1 MKLMYPEMRVLKVF
15 LSLLAVATLF
25 AGGSYAQSKRT
36 AAKST
41 AKKST
46 AKAKDARKKP
56 AATAKSNARDTK
68 KKSTASKKK
77 EPAKSPKKMTAAE
90 RRKEAARQKAEAA
103 RRAAALA
110 EQRRREQAAREARA
124 RRLAFERG
132 LRTETAENIL
142 KDNTEGEDLA
152 VRQVAVN
159 ALGER
164 AGTVVV
170 MDAKSGKIVTMV
182 NQDWA
187 IKEGFK
193 PCSTIKLVTGVAGL
207 SENKIEPDGTISGD
221 SMRMDL
227 DDALAYSNNA
237 YFQRVG
243 VRMGTDKMISYAR
256 QLGLGEKT
264 GINAEGEY
272 AGKLPYGNSNPR
284 IYSHADDFEVTPLQ
298 LAVMVTALSNGGKRI
313 TPQFQ
318 RSRTERT
325 SAAPKIRGTIELPD
339 SKVERVIPG
348 MIGAAEYGTAR
359 RGADQAWGVA
369 GKTGSCIGR
378 GSWVGLFASV
388 APVEDPK
395 YSVVVITRGEG
406 ERGRIAAGI
415 AHQIYRSLAPQLRRD
430 QDRFLALKR
439 QGAQSNTDAMLAAA
453 GDDEEEDEEE
463 AGTNVAE
470 LGTEPEDNGRPVVV
484 AGASQRP
491 VNTPVA
497 EPRKTVVRTADSQPK
512 TPVNLAPIVIPY
524 RKDTATTPAAP
535 ALKPATVVAK
545 PAASPATA
553 KKPAVKSLVTSKPV
567 NNSRTASKPASTA
580 KPVSKTTSKPV
591 KAAAKTAPK
600 TTARSSKTSTKSNS
614 KTAVRTP
621 AKTTAK
627 NTKPTN
633 KSNAKT
639 SAKTASNSKS
649 AAKPPAKTTSK
660 SGSGST
666 RPRVVKN
673 R

>member
-1 MKLMYPEMRVLKVF
+1 MKLMYPDMRVTKLFLFVF
-15 LSLLAVATLF
+15 ALALF
-25 AGGSYAQSKRT
+25 SGGLNAQTKRT
-36 AAKST
+36 AAKPT
-41 AKKST
+41 AKKTAAPAKDSKKAT
-46 AKAKDARKKP
+46 ASSKSAPAKANAKDTK
-56 AATAKSNARDTK
+56 NDTK
-68 KKSTASKKK
+68 KKAADAKSKTASKKDDPRSK
-77 EPAKSPKKMTAAE
+77 AADKRPSAKDNKRMTAAE
-90 RRKEAARQKAEAA
+90 RRKEAARQKAEEA

-124 RRLAFERG
+124 RKLAFERG
-132 LRTETAENIL
+132 LRTETAANIL
-142 KDNTEGEDLA
+142 NDNTDGEDLA

-182 NQDWA
+182 NQAWA

-207 SENKIEPDGTISGD
+207 NENRIEQDGTITGD

-243 VRMGTDKMISYAR
+243 VRMGTDKMISYAKR
-256 QLGLGEKT
+256 LGLGEKT
-264 GINAEGEY
+264 GINADGEY

-298 LAVMVTALSNGGKRI
+298 LAVMVTALSNGGDRVV
-313 TPQFQ
+313 PQFQ
-318 RSRTERT
+318 RSRIEKTT
-325 SAAPKIRGTIELPD
+325 MNKKVRGNIDLPD
-339 SKVERVIPG
+339 SKIEGVIPG

-359 RGADQAWGVA
+359 RGVEQSWGVA

-415 AHQIYRSLAPQLRRD
+415 AGQIYRALAPQLRRD
-430 QDRFLALKR
+430 QGRYMALK
-439 QGAQSNTDAMLAAA
+439 QKGTQSNTDSMLAAV
-453 GDDEEEDEEE
+453 GNDEDEGDEEETAEL
-463 AGTNVAE
+463 ANVAD
-470 LGTEPEDNGRPVVV
+470 TAPEAVRPVIV

-491 VNTPVA
+491 LNTTPA
-497 EPRKTVVRTADSQPK
+497 EPKKTVVRTAQSQPK
-512 TPVNLAPIVIPY
+512 TTNFPPVVIQY
-524 RKDTATTPAAP
+524 KKDDATTTV
-535 ALKPATVVAK
+535 KPAAK
-545 PAASPATA
+545 PADKPAA
-553 KKPAVKSLVTSKPV
+553 KPMVKSTVTSTPKPAVKPAVESTPKTSAKPTV
-567 NNSRTASKPASTA
+567 KPA
-580 KPVSKTTSKPV
+580 
-591 KAAAKTAPK
+591 
-600 TTARSSKTSTKSNS
+600 
-614 KTAVRTP
+614 

-627 NTKPTN
+627 STP
-633 KSNAKT
+633 
-639 SAKTASNSKS
+639 
-649 AAKPPAKTTSK
+649 AAKPASKTAAKPTAKSTAKPAANTASKTAAK
-660 SGSGST
+660 PAAPAT
-666 RPRVVKN
+666 RPRIVKN
-673 R
+673 K

>member
-1 MKLMYPEMRVLKVF
+1 MKLMYPEMRVAKLFLFVF
-15 LSLLAVATLF
+15 ALALF
-25 AGGSYAQSKRT
+25 SGGLNAQTKRT
-36 AAKST
+36 AAKPT
-41 AKKST
+41 AKKTT
-46 AKAKDARKKP
+46 AQSKDAKKKTAASSKK
-56 AATAKSNARDTK
+56 AATAKASAKDTK
-68 KKSTASKKK
+68 KKTANAKTSAKKNDPRSKAADKK
-77 EPAKSPKKMTAAE
+77 ASAKNNKKMTAAE
-90 RRKEAARQKAEAA
+90 RRKEAARQKAEEA

-124 RRLAFERG
+124 RKLAFERG
-132 LRTETAENIL
+132 LRTETAANIL
-142 KDNTEGEDLA
+142 RDNTDGEDLT

-182 NQDWA
+182 NQAWA

-207 SENKIEPDGTISGD
+207 NENRIEQDGTIAGD

-243 VRMGTDKMISYAR
+243 VKMGTDKMISYAR
-256 QLGLGEKT
+256 RLGLGEKT

-298 LAVMVTALSNGGKRI
+298 LAVMVTALSNGGNRVV
-313 TPQFQ
+313 PQFQ
-318 RSRTERT
+318 RTRLESTAMKT
-325 SAAPKIRGTIELPD
+325 KVRGTVDLPD
-339 SKVERVIPG
+339 SKIERVIPG

-359 RGADQAWGVA
+359 RGVEQSWGVA

-415 AHQIYRSLAPQLRRD
+415 AGQIYRSLAPQLRRD
-430 QDRFLALKR
+430 QGRYMALK
-439 QGAQSNTDAMLAAA
+439 QKGTLSNMDSTLAAV
-453 GDDEEEDEEE
+453 GDDEEEDDEEE
-463 AGTNVAE
+463 AATTAE
-470 LGTEPEDNGRPVVV
+470 LGGAPELSPGATPDAARPVVV
-484 AGASQRP
+484 AGASQRTL
-491 VNTPVA
+491 NTTPL
-497 EPRKTVVRTADSQPK
+497 EPKKTVVRTAQSQPK
-512 TPVNLAPIVIPY
+512 TTNFPPVVIQY
-524 RKDTATTPAAP
+524 SKDEANTTVKPVVKP
-535 ALKPATVVAK
+535 VVKPAVKPTV
-545 PAASPATA
+545 
-553 KKPAVKSLVTSKPV
+553 KPAVKSTPKTTV
-567 NNSRTASKPASTA
+567 KPAVKTTAKPIAKSTA
-580 KPVSKTTSKPV
+580 KP
-591 KAAAKTAPK
+591 APK
-600 TTARSSKTSTKSNS
+600 TTKTT
-614 KTAVRTP
+614 

-627 NTKPTN
+627 PT
-633 KSNAKT
+633 
-639 SAKTASNSKS
+639 SKS
-649 AAKPPAKTTSK
+649 TAKTTAKPTAKPSAKATSK
-660 SGSGST
+660 ATAKPAAQAT
-666 RPRVVKN
+666 RPRIVKN
-673 R
+673 K

>member
-1 MKLMYPEMRVLKVF
+1 MKLMYPEIRVAKLF
-15 LSLLAVATLF
+15 LPLLVVLAMFTVQI
-25 AGGSYAQSKRT
+25 SAQTKKT
-36 AAKST
+36 AAKPT
-41 AKKST
+41 AKKTATASKDAKKKPT
-46 AKAKDARKKP
+46 AKTSAK
-56 AATAKSNARDTK
+56 DTK
-68 KKSTASKKK
+68 KKPTASSKTT
-77 EPAKSPKKMTAAE
+77 AKSKTAANSKNSRTAVKKNDPKSKAADKKTSAKDNKKMTAAD
-90 RRKEAARQKAEAA
+90 RRKEAARKKAEEA

-124 RRLAFERG
+124 RKLAFERG
-132 LRTETAENIL
+132 LKNETTANIL

-159 ALGER
+159 ALGDH

-207 SENKIEPDGTISGD
+207 TENVIDPDGNISGD

-243 VRMGTDKMISYAR
+243 VKMGNEKMISYAR
-256 QLGLGEKT
+256 KLGLGEKT

-313 TPQFQ
+313 TPQFY
-318 RSRTERT
+318 RPRVEKT
-325 SAAPKIRGTIELPD
+325 SLKTKVRGEIDLPD
-339 SKVERVIPG
+339 TKVERVLPG

-359 RGADQAWGVA
+359 RGVEQSWGVA

-415 AHQIYRSLAPQLRRD
+415 AGQIYRALAPQLNRD
-430 QDRFLALKR
+430 QSRFLALKQ
-439 QGAQSNTDAMLAAA
+439 QGSKTNSDANLAAV
-453 GDDEEEDEEE
+453 GDDEDEDDN
-463 AGTNVAE
+463 TAE
-470 LGTEPEDNGRPVVV
+470 LDAIPTAKPNVVV
-484 AGASQRP
+484 VGAKQPEVKSA
-491 VNTPVA
+491 PVA
-497 EPRKTVVRTADSQPK
+497 DKKTVVRTAQSKPAFSPVVIQYKKDTPK
-512 TPVNLAPIVIPY
+512 TG
-524 RKDTATTPAAP
+524 
-535 ALKPATVVAK
+535 
-545 PAASPATA
+545 
-553 KKPAVKSLVTSKPV
+553 SKPV
-567 NNSRTASKPASTA
+567 
-580 KPVSKTTSKPV
+580 
-591 KAAAKTAPK
+591 
-600 TTARSSKTSTKSNS
+600 
-614 KTAVRTP
+614 
-621 AKTTAK
+621 
-627 NTKPTN
+627 TKPEAE
-633 KSNAKT
+633 KS
-639 SAKTASNSKS
+639 
-649 AAKPPAKTTSK
+649 
-660 SGSGST
+660 

-673 R
+673 K

>member
-1 MKLMYPEMRVLKVF
+1 MKLMYPEIRVAKLF
-15 LSLLAVATLF
+15 LPLLVVLAMFTVQI
-25 AGGSYAQSKRT
+25 SAQTKKT
-36 AAKST
+36 AAKPT
-41 AKKST
+41 AKKTATASKDAKKKPT
-46 AKAKDARKKP
+46 AKTSAK
-56 AATAKSNARDTK
+56 DTK
-68 KKSTASKKK
+68 KKPTASSKTT
-77 EPAKSPKKMTAAE
+77 AKSKTAANSKNSRTAVKKNDPKSKAADKKTSAKDNKKMTAAD
-90 RRKEAARQKAEAA
+90 RRKEAARKKAEEA

-124 RRLAFERG
+124 RKLAFERG
-132 LRTETAENIL
+132 LKNETTANIL

-159 ALGER
+159 ALGDH

-207 SENKIEPDGTISGD
+207 TENVIDPDGNISGD

-243 VRMGTDKMISYAR
+243 VKMGNEKMISYAR
-256 QLGLGEKT
+256 KLGLGEKT

-313 TPQFQ
+313 TPQFY
-318 RSRTERT
+318 RPRVEKT
-325 SAAPKIRGTIELPD
+325 SLKTKVRGEIDLPD
-339 SKVERVIPG
+339 TKVERVLPG

-359 RGADQAWGVA
+359 RGVEQSWGVA

-415 AHQIYRSLAPQLRRD
+415 AGQIYRALAPQLNRD
-430 QDRFLALKR
+430 QSRFLALKQ
-439 QGAQSNTDAMLAAA
+439 QGSKTNSDANLAAV
-453 GDDEEEDEEE
+453 GDDEDEDDN
-463 AGTNVAE
+463 TAE
-470 LGTEPEDNGRPVVV
+470 LDAIPTAKPNVVV
-484 AGASQRP
+484 VGAKQPEVKSA
-491 VNTPVA
+491 PVA
-497 EPRKTVVRTADSQPK
+497 DKKTVVRTAQSKPAFS
-512 TPVNLAPIVIPY
+512 PVVIQY
-524 RKDTATTPAAP
+524 KKDTAQTG
-535 ALKPATVVAK
+535 
-545 PAASPATA
+545 
-553 KKPAVKSLVTSKPV
+553 SKPV
-567 NNSRTASKPASTA
+567 
-580 KPVSKTTSKPV
+580 
-591 KAAAKTAPK
+591 
-600 TTARSSKTSTKSNS
+600 
-614 KTAVRTP
+614 
-621 AKTTAK
+621 
-627 NTKPTN
+627 TKPEAE
-633 KSNAKT
+633 KS
-639 SAKTASNSKS
+639 
-649 AAKPPAKTTSK
+649 
-660 SGSGST
+660 

-673 R
+673 K